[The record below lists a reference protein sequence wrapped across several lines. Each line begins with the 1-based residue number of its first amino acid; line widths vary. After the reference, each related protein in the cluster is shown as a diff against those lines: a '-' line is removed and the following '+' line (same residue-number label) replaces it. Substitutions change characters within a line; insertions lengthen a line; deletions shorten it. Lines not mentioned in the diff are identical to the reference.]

1 MFMGQP
7 GELDETM
14 ERINLTKH
22 ELKRFKESLRRYNR
36 FLPTLN
42 AKKQQLQREIVRI
55 RGEVGKLEKGS
66 ELIMDQLRPWAA
78 LIAEDVG
85 LEGFVTLRGVRRGS
99 DNIAGVEIPTFD
111 GADIELAEYD
121 LLTTPLWVDSAVDV
135 LMELMEIDAEV
146 DILKE
151 QVALL
156 RDELITTTQRVN
168 LFEKVKIPE
177 AIEAI
182 RRISIHLGDQQTA
195 AVVWA
200 KMAKKKLQARSL

>member
-1 MFMGQP
+1 
-7 GELDETM
+7 M
-14 ERINLTKH
+14 ERTNLTKH
-22 ELKRFKESLRRYNR
+22 ELKHFKESLRRYNR

-55 RGEVGKLEKGS
+55 RGEIGKLEKGS
-66 ELIMDQLRPWAA
+66 ELIMDELRPWAS

-85 LEGFVTLRGVRRGS
+85 LEGFVTLKGIRRGF
-99 DNIAGVEIPTFD
+99 DNIVGVEIPTYD

-121 LLTTPLWVDSAVDV
+121 LIKTPLWVDLAVDV
-135 LMELMEIDAEV
+135 LMERMEIDAEV

-156 RDELITTTQRVN
+156 RGELITTTQRVN

-200 KMAKKKLQARSL
+200 KMAKKKLQSRAL

>member
-1 MFMGQP
+1 
-7 GELDETM
+7 M
-14 ERINLTKH
+14 ERIKLTKH

-55 RGEVGKLEKGS
+55 RGEIGKLEKGS
-66 ELIMDQLRPWAA
+66 ELIMDGLSPWAS

-85 LEGFVTLRGVRRGS
+85 MEGFVTLKRIRRGA
-99 DNIAGVEIPTFD
+99 DNIAGVEIPTYD

-121 LLTTPLWVDSAVDV
+121 LIKTPLWVDSAVDV
-135 LMELMEIDAEV
+135 VMERMEIDAEV

-151 QVALL
+151 QVAFL

-200 KMAKKKLQARSL
+200 KMAKKKLQARGI

>member
-1 MFMGQP
+1 
-7 GELDETM
+7 M

-42 AKKQQLQREIVRI
+42 AKKQQLQREIVGI
-55 RGEVGKLEKGS
+55 RGEIGKLEKAS
-66 ELIMDQLRPWAA
+66 ELIMDELRPWVS

-85 LEGFVTLRGVRRGS
+85 LEGFVTLKRIRRGA
-99 DNIAGVEIPTFD
+99 DNIAGVEIPTYD
-111 GADIELAEYD
+111 GADIELVEYD
-121 LLTTPLWVDSAVDV
+121 LIKTPLWVDSAVDV
-135 LMELMEIDAEV
+135 LMERMEIDAEV

-156 RDELITTTQRVN
+156 REELITTTQRVN

-177 AIEAI
+177 AVEAI

-200 KMAKKKLQARSL
+200 KMAKKKLQSRAL